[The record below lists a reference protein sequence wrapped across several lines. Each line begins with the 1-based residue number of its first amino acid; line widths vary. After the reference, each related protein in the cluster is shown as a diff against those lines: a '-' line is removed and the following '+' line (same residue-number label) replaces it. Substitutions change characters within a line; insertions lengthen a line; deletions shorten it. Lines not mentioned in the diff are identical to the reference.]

1 MSYEFFRGYVPTK
14 SKKSLMAFKN
24 VPDHELLTK
33 EQADALPEYAGVLNK
48 NTILIDVDDEEQS
61 ELLLK
66 IVEQNELLCRVY
78 KSRSGMHFLFKND
91 DVVSKCGGKVTLAC
105 GLTDIDIKIGKNNSL
120 EVLKID
126 NKERTLLYDIFED
139 EDYQTIP
146 KYLTPVKTSIDFAN
160 LGEGDG
166 RNQNLFN
173 YILTLQSNGFTVEE
187 ARNTIRIIN
196 EFVLK
201 EPLKD
206 SEIETILRDEAFQ
219 KPVFFDSRKFLFDKF
234 ANYMQSNF
242 HIKKINNQLHIYRD
256 GQYVNNTNVIENE
269 MIKCIPDL
277 KQKDR
282 KEVLSYL
289 DVMICDSV
297 PHADARYIAFKN
309 GIYDVVTD
317 EFVDFSPD
325 YVILN
330 KINWDYNPNA
340 YSELCDKT
348 LNNVAC
354 HDDNIRMLLEE
365 AIGMCFYRKA
375 ELRKAFVLVGDKRNG
390 KSTYLDMIKT
400 LLGEENTTS
409 IDIADLEDRFRPAEL
424 FGKLA
429 NIIDDISD
437 GFVKN
442 PAVFKKVVSGDRI
455 TVEYKN
461 KNPFSFNN
469 YSKFLCS
476 ANDIPRIKDKT
487 GAVLD
492 RLVIVP
498 FDATFSPDD
507 PDFDP
512 YIKYKLQTPEVM
524 EYLIQLGILGLKR
537 VLKNKKFSTSDKL
550 QEKLLEY
557 SENNNP
563 VLLFFKELDEESILN
578 NPTKE
583 IYLKYCE
590 FCNLNNYQPM
600 SHIEFSKQAKTHY
613 GLEIITKKIQGKNYR
628 IFVKE

>member
-1 MSYEFFRGYVPTK
+1 MSYDLFRGYISTK
-14 SKKSLMAFKN
+14 DKKAIMPFKN
-24 VPDHELLTK
+24 VPDDKLLTL
-33 EQADALPEYAGVLNK
+33 EQAETLPEYAGILNTY
-48 NTILIDVDDEEQS
+48 TILIDIDDFEQS
-61 ELLLK
+61 EKLLD
-66 IVEQNELLCRVY
+66 IVEQNELLCKVY
-78 KSRSGMHFLFKND
+78 ETTRGKHFLFK
-91 DVVSKCGGKVTLAC
+91 VTEPIRCATHTRLAC
-105 GLTDIDIKIGKNNSL
+105 GIEADIKVGSKASYS
-120 EVLKID
+120 VLKFNGENRKI
-126 NKERTLLYDIFED
+126 LYDIFED
-139 EDYQTIP
+139 EDYQELP
-146 KYLTPVKTSIDFAN
+146 KYLFPVKTDIDFAE

-166 RNQNLFN
+166 RNQTLFN
-173 YILTLQSNGFTVEE
+173 YILTLQSSGFSVEE
-187 ARNTIRIIN
+187 ARECIKLIN
-196 EFVLK
+196 KYVLK
-201 EPLKD
+201 SPLD
-206 SEIETILRDEAFQ
+206 ESEIETILRDEAFQ
-219 KPVFFDSRKFLFDKF
+219 KPVFFEKKKFLFDKF
-234 ANYMQSNF
+234 AQYMKSNF
-242 HIKKINNQLHIYRD
+242 HIRKINNQLHIYRD
-256 GQYVNNTNVIENE
+256 GQYISSTDYIENE

-277 KQKDR
+277 NNNQR

-289 DVMICDSV
+289 NILICDNT
-297 PHADARYIAFKN
+297 PHSDARYIAFKN

-317 EFVDFSPD
+317 SFSEFSPD

-330 KINWDYNPNA
+330 KINYDYNPSA

-348 LNNVAC
+348 LNKISCN
-354 HDDNIRMLLEE
+354 DETIRMLLEE
-365 AIGMCFYRKA
+365 ALGMCFYRKA

-437 GFVKN
+437 NFVKN
-442 PAVFKKVVSGDRI
+442 PAVFKKVISGDRI

-492 RLVIVP
+492 RLIIIP
-498 FDATFSPDD
+498 FEATFSPDD

-512 YIKYKLQTPEVM
+512 YIKYKLQVPEVM
-524 EYLIQLGILGLKR
+524 EYLIQLGIAGLKR
-537 VLKNKKFSTSDKL
+537 VLKNKKFSTSEKL
-550 QEKLLEY
+550 QNQLKEY

-563 VLLFFKELDEESILN
+563 VLLFFKEIDEESILN
-578 NPTKE
+578 NPTKDV
-583 IYLKYCE
+583 YLKYCE
-590 FCNLNNYQPM
+590 FCNLNNYQPL
-600 SHIEFSKQAKTHY
+600 SHIEFSKQAKSQFQV
-613 GLEIITKKIQGKNYR
+613 EIVTKKVQGKNYR